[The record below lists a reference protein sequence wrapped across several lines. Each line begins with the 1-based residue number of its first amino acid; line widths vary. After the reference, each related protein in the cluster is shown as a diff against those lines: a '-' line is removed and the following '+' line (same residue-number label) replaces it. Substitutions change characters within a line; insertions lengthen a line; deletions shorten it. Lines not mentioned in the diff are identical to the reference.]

1 MEGCM
6 SKRFRYFILHL
17 CMKHQK
23 TFLDWLSIQQSRY
36 SKSEHLSFYIY
47 SEEKKRCQQLQSACN
62 FIFKA
67 CYKTRINSH
76 ILLVTNI
83 WTSQGTIP
91 NLCLTNERCSDATGS
106 LRILINKTKTK
117 KQTLK
122 QQKPKPESTSDRWIT
137 HSTSL
142 LTAVTLCYNN
152 LVYIS
157 FMSVI
162 EEMEVNFKLLLML
175 TLLIAKKSQ
184 P

>member
-17 CMKHQK
+17 YMKHQK

-47 SEEKKRCQQLQSACN
+47 SEQKKRCQQLQSACN
-62 FIFKA
+62 FIIKA

-106 LRILINKTKTK
+106 LRILINIKQKQRNKPLSNK
-117 KQTLK
+117 KQNLSPPVTGG
-122 QQKPKPESTSDRWIT
+122 
-137 HSTSL
+137 L
-142 LTAVTLCYNN
+142 LTALHYSQLLHCVTITQYTFHSCL
-152 LVYIS
+152 
-157 FMSVI
+157 
-162 EEMEVNFKLLLML
+162 
-175 TLLIAKKSQ
+175 
-184 P
+184 